1 MTREVMIKFMEENP
15 NVKITHTLF
24 DSGEYIYQKEDGKVY
39 DENGYLFDD
48 WHSDEHCGLRAM
60 RWEGDWEDGW
70 SVKFDDGTCKLL
82 SMTTSGKEYLY
93 NSVCR
98 KCQYF
103 RGACN
108 YM

>member
-1 MTREVMIKFMEENP
+1 MTREVMIVFMEENP

-24 DSGEYIYQKEDGKVY
+24 GSEEYIYQKEDGDVY

-48 WHSDEHCGLRAM
+48 WYSDRNNGVRM
-60 RWEGDWEDGW
+60 RTGGNWEDGW
-70 SVKFDDGTCKLL
+70 SVKFDKETCKLL
-82 SMTTSGKEYLY
+82 LMTTSGKEYLY

-98 KCQYF
+98 NCQYF
-103 RGACN
+103 REACR